1 MVFEAKSKKTGRSIH
16 LRKDQPIVFLLFHR
30 RKLLLFFHEVRNHA
44 VAAKG
49 VVLVVNVLHHLPVG
63 DWIKALTHIPP
74 VSFEKAVAQK
84 RHHCLAHGLL
94 LGRVL
99 ANALQLPAVL
109 PCDYAQHLYAKLLYP
124 VFFNNFPN
132 AVPCHF
138 STLLYTRTHV
148 PPEL

>member
-1 MVFEAKSKKTGRSIH
+1 MR
-16 LRKDQPIVFLLFHR
+16 DY
-30 RKLLLFFHEVRNHA
+30 A

-63 DWIKALTHIPP
+63 DRVKALPHIPP
-74 VSFEKAVAQK
+74 IPLKETVAQK
-84 RHHCLAHGLL
+84 RHHCLTHSLL

-124 VFFNNFPN
+124 VFFNDF
-132 AVPCHF
+132 
-138 STLLYTRTHV
+138 
-148 PPEL
+148 

>member
-1 MVFEAKSKKTGRSIH
+1 MR
-16 LRKDQPIVFLLFHR
+16 D
-30 RKLLLFFHEVRNHA
+30 HA

-49 VVLVVNVLHHLPVG
+49 MVLIINVLHHLPVG
-63 DWIKALTHIPP
+63 NRVKALLHVPP
-74 VSFEKAVAQK
+74 VSFVKAIAQK
-84 RHHCLAHGLL
+84 RHHCLTHGLL

-109 PCDYAQHLYAKLLYP
+109 PCDYAQHLYAKLLHP
-124 VFFNNFPN
+124 VFFNDFQN

>member
-1 MVFEAKSKKTGRSIH
+1 MGFEANSKKNGPIHPFEERSAH
-16 LRKDQPIVFLLFHR
+16 HFSLFHR

-49 VVLVVNVLHHLPVG
+49 VALVVNVLHHLPVG

-94 LGRVL
+94 LGGVL
-99 ANALQLPAVL
+99 SDALQLPAVL

-124 VFFNNFPN
+124 VFFNNFQN